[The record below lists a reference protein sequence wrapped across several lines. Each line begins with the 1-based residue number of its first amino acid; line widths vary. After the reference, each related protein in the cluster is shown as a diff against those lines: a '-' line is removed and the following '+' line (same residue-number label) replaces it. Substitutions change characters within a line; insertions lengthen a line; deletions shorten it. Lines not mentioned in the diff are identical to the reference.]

1 MKLGNPISTH
11 DGWRLRACLAWV
23 ILWFVPP
30 GLAED
35 GSQLAPFFGVYVGQ
49 AEVFDG
55 NGDLREVRDLDVSI
69 VPEKL
74 GGFRV
79 EGISVRLVDG
89 RRDVGGVKRWMFDS
103 RFERD
108 KEGRLIESTRSSLFA
123 RKESVDLLSGTAL
136 RWARVEDDVLSV
148 YSMAILENGRYEL
161 QIYERRLTELGLDIS
176 FRRLVDEELQTY
188 AEGTTIRVKTLTE
201 E

>member
-1 MKLGNPISTH
+1 
-11 DGWRLRACLAWV
+11 V
-23 ILWFVPP
+23 ILWFAPP
-30 GLAED
+30 APAAD
-35 GSQLAPFFGVYVGQ
+35 DSPLAPFFGVYVGQ
-49 AEVFDG
+49 AEVFEG

-108 KEGRLIESTRSSLFA
+108 KKGRLIESTRSSLFA
-123 RKESVDLLSGTAL
+123 RKESVDLLSGAAL
-136 RWARVEDDVLSV
+136 RWAWVRDDVLSV
-148 YSMAILENGRYEL
+148 YSMAILEDGRYEL
-161 QIYERRLTELGLDIS
+161 QIYDRRLTELGLDIF

-188 AEGTTIRVKTLTE
+188 AEGTTIRVETLTE
-201 E
+201 D